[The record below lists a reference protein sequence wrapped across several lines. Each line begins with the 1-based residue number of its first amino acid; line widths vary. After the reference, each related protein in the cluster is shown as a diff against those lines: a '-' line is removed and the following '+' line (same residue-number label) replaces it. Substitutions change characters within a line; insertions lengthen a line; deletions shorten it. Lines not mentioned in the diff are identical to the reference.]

1 MQHSGSSMYGGGAT
15 WKRARTKE
23 RNRFQESQNKN
34 EVPPEPARESRSARE
49 GLDGGSKG
57 DGGELKCM
65 LKELR
70 SRCNAALCK
79 CFVDSFVSCLFIIS
93 QYIVLVVSFCL
104 SQAIAIFPSSF
115 LRCRKVPESPPAIEL
130 D

>member
-65 LKELR
+65 LKER

-115 LRCRKVPESPPAIEL
+115 LRICPPAIEL